1 MCLIYFREIN
11 DGLTV
16 DVDGACEQDTLP
28 LPKFKPQRVP
38 GPQLPIRSRVD
49 GSQFTTPID
58 FFRLFFSYEL
68 LVYFKNKKSL
78 LVSFLAHFFI
88 SISYFH

>member
-16 DVDGACEQDTLP
+16 DADGACEKDTLP

-49 GSQFTTPID
+49 GSQFTTQWLGRTCAMRNSRIV
-58 FFRLFFSYEL
+58 L
-68 LVYFKNKKSL
+68 KIG
-78 LVSFLAHFFI
+78 A
-88 SISYFH
+88 

>member
-1 MCLIYFREIN
+1 MGLIYFREIN
-11 DGLTV
+11 DGLMV
-16 DVDGACEQDTLP
+16 DADGTCEQDTLP

-58 FFRLFFSYEL
+58 FFRLFLVMNYWWSYVVFSN
-68 LVYFKNKKSL
+68 VYFEDFTL
-78 LVSFLAHFFI
+78 EAFI
-88 SISYFH
+88 

>member
-16 DVDGACEQDTLP
+16 DADGACEQDTLP

-58 FFRLFFSYEL
+58 FFRLFLVLNYWWSYVVL
-68 LVYFKNKKSL
+68 QMYILKGL
-78 LVSFLAHFFI
+78 HT
-88 SISYFH
+88 